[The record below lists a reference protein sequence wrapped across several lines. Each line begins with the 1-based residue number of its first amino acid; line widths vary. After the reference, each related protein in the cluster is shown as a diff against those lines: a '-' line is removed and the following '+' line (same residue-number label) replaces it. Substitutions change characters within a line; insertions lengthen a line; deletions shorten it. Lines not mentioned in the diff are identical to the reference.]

1 MQTQFDRVYSFNGNG
16 LAVVKTGLYY
26 GLINTKGEEVL
37 KPKFREI
44 KLIGDNGYAVMFND
58 LWGVVNCQGKVVFEP
73 QFVDIDTIV
82 SDGLIRVYMMD
93 KIGFINLNGEVV
105 YEPQFEDVSEYID
118 GLAWVQYK
126 SRKTPLKKKTTKGKK
141 DE

>member
-1 MQTQFDRVYSFNGNG
+1 
-16 LAVVKTGLYY
+16 
-26 GLINTKGEEVL
+26 
-37 KPKFREI
+37 
-44 KLIGDNGYAVMFND
+44 MFND

-118 GLAWVQYK
+118 GLAWV
-126 SRKTPLKKKTTKGKK
+126 
-141 DE
+141 